1 LLDLYSLPFC
11 HLFET
16 LLAFH
21 SEGFERINTIIHSYA
36 VSIPSAAYAL
46 FSMFTVSTSSFEH
59 FIDVSDI
66 CEKIGIINLPKAH
79 FIYIIG
85 IFPVN
90 S

>member
-1 LLDLYSLPFC
+1 MPFC

-16 LLAFH
+16 LLALH
-21 SEGFERINTIIHSYA
+21 SEGFERVDTVIYSHT
-36 VSIPSAAYAL
+36 VSIPPATYAL
-46 FSMFTVSTSSFEH
+46 FGMFTVFTSSFEH

-66 CEKIGIINLPKAH
+66 CENIGIINLSKAH

-85 IFPVN
+85 IFPIN